1 MKVASCELRVSCVGD
16 VGGIFEAASGTKKC
30 RIVVGA
36 THTHTR
42 TCPETEHHISVCRP
56 VSIVPRR
63 SSFVPLVSLVS
74 LFLWL
79 GLGLGLCFS
88 CCAHPFQS
96 FVVRSLNYVVV
107 SCTEEEGMCGSV
119 CVWGGGAVAGATSFL
134 LGIWECAAVV

>member
-1 MKVASCELRVSCVGD
+1 MKVASCELPVSCVGD

-56 VSIVPRR
+56 VSIVARVLCA
-63 SSFVPLVSLVS
+63 SSSLVS

-79 GLGLGLCFS
+79 GLLFMLRTS
-88 CCAHPFQS
+88 VS
-96 FVVRSLNYVVV
+96 VV
-107 SCTEEEGMCGSV
+107 CGSLTKL
-119 CVWGGGAVAGATSFL
+119 C
-134 LGIWECAAVV
+134 CC